1 MSEISRDDRLL
12 LNALADGELDA
23 AAALTLER
31 RLAAE
36 PELNAAYETIAA
48 LKHRVSGL
56 ERPELTA
63 EFLGR
68 ITALAPATASNVTP
82 LGRARRSFYD
92 GWQAIAA
99 AVVITA
105 FVASSATYVL
115 TGSHGGISLEDQIAN
130 AHRRSLLATSPVD
143 IVTSDR
149 HTVKPWLDAKLGVSP
164 PATDLATL
172 GYPLVGGRVDV
183 IGTATVPTLVYRH
196 NEHLIT
202 LMAEP
207 GVTGSSGP
215 TAEIGGGY
223 NIVRWVSGGFAF
235 WAVSDLEMDELKSF
249 ADDYRAG

>member
-1 MSEISRDDRLL
+1 MMADLSSDDRLL

-23 AAALTLER
+23 SATLALER

-36 PELNAAYETIAA
+36 PALGAEYQSILA
-48 LKHRVSGL
+48 LKARVAGL
-56 ERPELTA
+56 ERPQLSA

-68 ITALAPATASNVTP
+68 IASLAPAT
-82 LGRARRSFYD
+82 GARPRLPFYS

-115 TGSHGGISLEDQIAN
+115 TASRAGISVEGQIAN
-130 AHRRSLLATSPVD
+130 AHRRSLLAASPVD

-202 LMAEP
+202 LMAQP
-207 GVTGSSGP
+207 GTTGSSGP
-215 TAEIGGGY
+215 TAEVGGGY
-223 NIVRWVSGGFAF
+223 NIVRWTAGGFAF
-235 WAVSDLEMDELKSF
+235 WAVSDLEMDELKGF
-249 ADDYRAG
+249 VANYRAG